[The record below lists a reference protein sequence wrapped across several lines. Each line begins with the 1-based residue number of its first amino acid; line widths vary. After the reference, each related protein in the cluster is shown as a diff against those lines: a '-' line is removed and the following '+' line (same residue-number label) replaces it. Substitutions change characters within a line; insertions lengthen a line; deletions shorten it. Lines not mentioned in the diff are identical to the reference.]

1 MRVMQVVPTLDIG
14 GAERVATDLS
24 CQLAQAGHAV
34 SVVRLFGPPTDP
46 VSACARSNEAE
57 LRVHDVRLHSLGKRA
72 GLDLRVIPRLAATV
86 AADRPDVIHTHTY
99 VLRYVL
105 PALAFGRSRPIV
117 HTIHNLAT
125 RDVDWPGILLQ
136 FAAFRMGVTTVAIGE
151 AVAASFQQTYRLAPR
166 RVIPN
171 GIRVSQYA
179 ASASDGG
186 GLRAQLGIPGD
197 VPTFVT
203 VARLTAQKN
212 HACLLRAFA
221 SPRLEAAGAHL
232 LLAGGGELRGELEAL
247 ARDLGVERRVHFLG
261 ERADVPRVLA
271 AADVFVLPS
280 LWEGNPLAVMEAMA
294 AGRPVV
300 ATAVGCVPE
309 LVRDGCGCTVPPG
322 DVGAL
327 EAAMMAEGSDLAVAR
342 RRGASALAAAL
353 ARFDVGTMAR
363 AYEALYAE
371 VVP

>member
-24 CQLAQAGHAV
+24 CQLVRAGHAV
-34 SVVRLFGPPTDP
+34 SVVRLFSPSTAPPQT
-46 VSACARSNEAE
+46 CARSNEAE
-57 LRVHDVRLHSLGKRA
+57 LRAHGVRLHSLGKKA
-72 GLDLRVIPRLAATV
+72 GLDLRVIPRLAAAV
-86 AADRPDVIHTHTY
+86 AADGPDVIHTHTY

-105 PALAFGRSRPIV
+105 PALALGRSRPIV

-125 RDVDWPGILLQ
+125 RDVDWPGVLLQ
-136 FAAFRMGVTTVAIGE
+136 FAAFRLGVTTVAIGE
-151 AVAASFQQTYRLAPR
+151 AVAASFRRTYRMAPR

-171 GIRVSQYA
+171 GIRVSEYTA
-179 ASASDGG
+179 PASDGEE
-186 GLRAQLGIPGD
+186 LRAQLGIPGN

-212 HACLLRAFA
+212 HVTLLRAFA

-232 LLAGGGELRGELEAL
+232 LLAGGGELRGELEGL
-247 ARDLGVERRVHFLG
+247 ARELRVERRAHFLG
-261 ERADVPRVLA
+261 ERTDVARVLA

-294 AGRPVV
+294 AGKPVV

-309 LVRDGCGCTVPPG
+309 LVPERVRAHRAPG
-322 DVGAL
+322 DVEAL
-327 EAAMMAEGSDLAVAR
+327 EAAMIAEGSDLALAR
-342 RRGASALAAAL
+342 SRGASALAAARD
-353 ARFDVGTMAR
+353 RFDVGAMAR

-371 VVP
+371 VAA